1 MATNS
6 ELTVVENKI
15 PNVSSLVKKTDYN
28 TKISDIEKKIT
39 EHSHDK
45 YITTPEF
52 NTLAADV
59 FNARLAAQ
67 TDLIKKREFDFKLK
81 DISDP
86 VTKNKTKHLLV
97 ENELKN
103 LKTLGLSNFWGKN
116 YFEGN
121 DGIQNSLVFQT
132 MQKKYFDLSNGN
144 HINNWK
150 SKGLSNQYL
159 NGAGT
164 VGDIVISKPI
174 KPMHLIFK
182 GKGALIQNDNDI
194 ISGGPIVNICI
205 VYKTSP
211 KTINS
216 NFIFKNC

>member
-164 VGDIVISKPI
+164 VGDIIISKPI